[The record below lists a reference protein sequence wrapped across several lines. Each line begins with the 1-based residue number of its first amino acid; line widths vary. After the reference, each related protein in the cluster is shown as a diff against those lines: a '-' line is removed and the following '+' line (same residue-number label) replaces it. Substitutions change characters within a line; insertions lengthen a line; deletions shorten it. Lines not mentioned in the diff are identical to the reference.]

1 MSLDYWKGTTRLRS
15 SNCALAMVVVLYIIF
30 AALSAH
36 AQVLTVLYSFQGGT
50 DGEFPAA
57 RLSRD
62 AAGNLYGTTSDGGAS
77 GSGTVF
83 RLDTNGVESVLYSFT
98 GSPDGSAP
106 LAGLGLD
113 AMGNLYGT
121 TANGG
126 ASHTGTVFKLDITG
140 KETVLH
146 SFAGAPTDGSKP
158 LAGLI
163 RDKAGNLYGTT
174 AFTGPFFNGTVYK
187 LDTTG
192 KEILLYSF
200 LGEPDGCL
208 PAAGLVRDEAGN
220 LYGTT
225 EYGGAFNNGTVFKLD
240 AAGNETVLHSFAG
253 GQDGYTPA
261 AGLVPDEAGNLYGT
275 TEGGGAFGVFGTVF
289 KLDATGNLTVLHS
302 FGGAPT
308 DGEFP
313 LAGLIRDKAGNLY
326 GTTEVGGAFN
336 NGTVFKVDST
346 GKETVLHSFAGS
358 PSDGGFPQGGL
369 ILDKAGNLYGTTGK
383 GGASNLGTIFKL
395 SPN

>member
-1 MSLDYWKGTTRLRS
+1 
-15 SNCALAMVVVLYIIF
+15 
-30 AALSAH
+30 
-36 AQVLTVLYSFQGGT
+36 
-50 DGEFPAA
+50 
-57 RLSRD
+57 
-62 AAGNLYGTTSDGGAS
+62 
-77 GSGTVF
+77 
-83 RLDTNGVESVLYSFT
+83 
-98 GSPDGSAP
+98 
-106 LAGLGLD
+106 
-113 AMGNLYGT
+113 
-121 TANGG
+121 
-126 ASHTGTVFKLDITG
+126 
-140 KETVLH
+140 
-146 SFAGAPTDGSKP
+146 
-158 LAGLI
+158 
-163 RDKAGNLYGTT
+163 
-174 AFTGPFFNGTVYK
+174 
-187 LDTTG
+187 
-192 KEILLYSF
+192 
-200 LGEPDGCL
+200 
-208 PAAGLVRDEAGN
+208 
-220 LYGTT
+220 
-225 EYGGAFNNGTVFKLD
+225 
-240 AAGNETVLHSFAG
+240 G

-289 KLDATGNLTVLHS
+289 KLDASGNLTVLHS
-302 FGGAPT
+302 FAGAPT